1 MDTIAKARASTNERV
16 ARFLRTNPGMSYERV
31 AKKLG
36 VSRWRV
42 MTVAA
47 GMGITRK
54 SGPKKKGTSN
64 SG

>member
-1 MDTIAKARASTNERV
+1 
-16 ARFLRTNPGMSYERV
+16 MSYERV